1 VEETM
6 NTSGAQPVA
15 EPLTNNDGREPSVLP
30 WAQARKRISDAR
42 YYWLGTVHP
51 NGKSHIRPVLAV
63 WVGDIL
69 YTTSSPRARKGRN
82 LNRDA
87 RCSVAVTADDMHLV
101 LDGLSS
107 KVIDPGMLEGI
118 ADAYRSKYDWNVTV
132 TDGGFDAP
140 YGAPTAGPP
149 PYQPYAI
156 HPTAAFG
163 FVNDP
168 ALGPSSTRW
177 RF

>member
-1 VEETM
+1 M
-6 NTSGAQPVA
+6 NTFGAQPVA
-15 EPLTNNDGREPSVLP
+15 EPLTNDGREPSVLQ
-30 WAQARKRISDAR
+30 WAQARQRISDAR

-51 NGKSHIRPVLAV
+51 SGQPHLRPVLAV
-63 WVGDIL
+63 WVGDTL
-69 YTTSSPRARKGRN
+69 CTTSSPQARKGRN
-82 LNRDA
+82 LDRDA
-87 RCSVAVTADDMHLV
+87 RCSVAVTADDMHIV

-107 KVIDPGMLEGI
+107 KVVDPELLASI
-118 ADAYRSKYDWNVTV
+118 AEAYRSKYDWNVTV
-132 TDGGFDAP
+132 AGGEFDAP

-163 FVNDP
+163 FVNDS